1 MKFVCLV
8 HIDADAM
15 ASLSPEED
23 QRLSDITI
31 EEDWKLRESG
41 HLILAQPLQPPQAAT
56 VLRMQNG
63 RLARTDGPYM
73 ETKEFLGGFFVIE
86 ARDMDEAVAIA
97 GSSVMAPYCITEIRP
112 ALEQV
117 HSVTGKARPP
127 AAEG

>member
-63 RLARTDGPYM
+63 RLDRTDGPYM

-97 GSSVMAPYCITEIRP
+97 STSEMAPYCITEIRP
-112 ALEQV
+112 TLEQF
-117 HSVTGKARPP
+117 HSVTGRGRPP
-127 AAEG
+127 AEE